1 VIVEPK
7 SDRPTVPPAFDV
19 EQYAKDSDARL
30 AKAARVAP
38 DLDAGEQAPRDAP
51 PSGTRLLAR
60 PKTDPALGDE
70 AWAGAAVGALVVVM
84 PPDKLKLLPLDHRAG
99 FLMSMMDGVTDLET
113 LLEISPMPRAETLR
127 VVRELVDSGIVDLR
141 K

>member
-1 VIVEPK
+1 VEPK

-30 AKAARVAP
+30 AKAAVVAP
-38 DLDAGEQAPRDAP
+38 DPDGAEQSSREVP

-70 AWAGAAVGALVVVM
+70 AWACAAVGALVFVM
-84 PPDKLKLLPLDHRAG
+84 PADKIKLLPLDHRAG

-113 LLEISPMPRAETLR
+113 LLEISPMPRAEALR
-127 VVRELVDSGIVDLR
+127 VVRELVDSGIVDFR